1 MAWRFWQW
9 YSDPAILRLAAGA
22 ALEAVV
28 ADMEEA
34 IRNSATPHDAAP
46 HTFLSSPTTTGEGGR
61 GDEGGSEGE
70 SESERGGEGRYEG
83 EGENKGSQRPLV
95 ACRDAP
101 PVSIFSG
108 HDVTL
113 LPLLAALVWSPERM
127 SPTPPAWP
135 PYAASMVIE
144 LVEDADRVGGEGM
157 EQRHGDPID
166 PDTLLVHIRYNFAT
180 LAVVPYASF
189 VRRVRHVAA
198 GRPPVDV

>member
-34 IRNSATPHDAAP
+34 IRNSATPHNAAP
-46 HTFLSSPTTTGEGGR
+46 HTSLSSPTTTGEGDR
-61 GDEGGSEGE
+61 GNDGASD
-70 SESERGGEGRYEG
+70 GEGRYES
-83 EGENKGSQRPLV
+83 EGGDEGSQRPLV

-113 LPLLAALVWSPERM
+113 LPMLAALVWSPDRL

-144 LVEDADRVGGEGM
+144 LVEDADKVGEEGM

-189 VRRVRHVAA
+189 VRRVRHVAE
-198 GRPPVDV
+198 GRPPVDM